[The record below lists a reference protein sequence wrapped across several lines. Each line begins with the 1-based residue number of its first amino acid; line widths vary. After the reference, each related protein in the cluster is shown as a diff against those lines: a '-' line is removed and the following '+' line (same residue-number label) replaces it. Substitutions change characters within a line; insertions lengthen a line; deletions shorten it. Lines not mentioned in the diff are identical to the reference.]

1 MIIFDHNRGHS
12 QGKVTKPSH
21 HPRAKMHDICLRL
34 FVKCNLQAQQRTGEK
49 SVLLSNPKIL
59 QHLLPSLFPI
69 SLNACRS
76 ANHLLALHRP
86 KHHLHVIVSQMDLC
100 PSSTLNLASIVS
112 TETAGE
118 IADEIVGEIEDG
130 TVDGTAEEIEGV
142 IETVMVADEISETI
156 ENFMTGET
164 TEDLTRVV
172 NAGEATDVQTFDRI
186 VEENLHQN
194 FRENSRPNKQRLLLV
209 PNHALSCQKSL
220 PRQILSIIAN
230 QATSPLLVQGHTE
243 RFSKGFTSILNVKLL

>member
-21 HPRAKMHDICLRL
+21 HPRAKMHDICPRL

-130 TVDGTAEEIEGV
+130 TVDLCLHDPGYEVDLELRAPLKVMTAIWMGYCSLRAEMAEGRLEAHGPPAL
-142 IETVMVADEISETI
+142 IRAMPAWLGLSSFAPLKREVA
-156 ENFMTGET
+156 
-164 TEDLTRVV
+164 
-172 NAGEATDVQTFDRI
+172 
-186 VEENLHQN
+186 
-194 FRENSRPNKQRLLLV
+194 
-209 PNHALSCQKSL
+209 
-220 PRQILSIIAN
+220 
-230 QATSPLLVQGHTE
+230 
-243 RFSKGFTSILNVKLL
+243 